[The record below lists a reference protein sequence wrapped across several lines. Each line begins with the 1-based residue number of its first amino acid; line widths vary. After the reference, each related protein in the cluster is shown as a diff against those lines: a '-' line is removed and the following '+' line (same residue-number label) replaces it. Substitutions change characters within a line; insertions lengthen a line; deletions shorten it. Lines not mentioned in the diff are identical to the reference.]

1 MEIRMKPVL
10 HALVLSAALTC
21 LTTELASAADL
32 TINVSDIKSASGTVN
47 VAVFNTAQGFLKEPL
62 TFTAAPAVQGTTT
75 LTFKDLPSGD
85 YAFAVYHDA
94 NANGKMDSNLV
105 GMPTEDYAFSNNAM
119 GKMGPPTFDAARFS
133 LPAAGAAL
141 TVSVR

>member
-1 MEIRMKPVL
+1 MKPVL
-10 HALVLSAALTC
+10 HALALSAAVIC
-21 LTTELASAADL
+21 LTTQLASAADL
-32 TINVSDIKSASGTVN
+32 TINISDIKAARGTVN
-47 VAVFNTAQGFLKEPL
+47 VAVYTSGQSFLKEPL

-75 LTFKDLPSGD
+75 LTFKDLPAGD

-105 GMPTEDYAFSNNAM
+105 GIPTEDYAFSNNAA
-119 GKMGPPTFDAARFS
+119 GNMGPPTFDAARFS